1 MHSLLLVPSL
11 CSSGR
16 GRSFGWAVLSPPDS
30 HAASLALTVE
40 IADNYSRHRR
50 NCVQSSLGP
59 PRAQAAQ
66 GSNCLGSSCIC
77 SMQAGGR
84 GREREM
90 TEWRVKMRGWT
101 DRPTEGNPFCGGGQ
115 TTRGPI
121 RGQKRCNKAIFTAP
135 AALACLRVALC
146 VLGRAANLLKCI
158 RTEKGAR
165 IVHYP
170 LRAPSLV
177 PSLPPPA
184 LSALPCG

>member
-77 SMQAGGR
+77 SMQAGGER
-84 GREREM
+84 GERANAGVSEM

-101 DRPTEGNPFCGGGQ
+101 RQREGNPFCGGGQ
-115 TTRGPI
+115 TTEGPI

-135 AALACLRVALC
+135 AALACGPCGLPFAC
-146 VLGRAANLLKCI
+146 WAGQFAKMHSNGKGRAH
-158 RTEKGAR
+158 R
-165 IVHYP
+165 
-170 LRAPSLV
+170 
-177 PSLPPPA
+177 A
-184 LSALPCG
+184 LST